1 MEARSSGHLDA
12 CVERRRDALLGRR
25 VTGAERGCAL
35 RFEGK
40 VLAATKRKATNFDP
54 RSFNQISPS
63 PSSPHRFFLIFRNN
77 KSYTKDSDI
86 RVSLLYMTYIRYRTY
101 FNFSK
106 SLNLNR
112 EK

>member
-54 RSFNQISPS
+54 RSTKFPHLPPPPS
-63 PSSPHRFFLIFRNN
+63 FL
-77 KSYTKDSDI
+77 
-86 RVSLLYMTYIRYRTY
+86 L
-101 FNFSK
+101 NFQK
-106 SLNLNR
+106 
-112 EK
+112 

>member
-54 RSFNQISPS
+54 RSFNQISSS
-63 PSSPHRFFLIFRNN
+63 PSSPHRFFLIFKNN

-86 RVSLLYMTYIRYRTY
+86 RISLRYDVYTISRI
-101 FNFSK
+101 F
-106 SLNLNR
+106 
-112 EK
+112 

>member
-77 KSYTKDSDI
+77 KSYTKDS
-86 RVSLLYMTYIRYRTY
+86 SLLEFHSDMTYIPYRAY
-101 FNFSK
+101 FNFFK
-106 SLNLNR
+106 SLNLN

>member
-1 MEARSSGHLDA
+1 MEAKSSGHLDA

-40 VLAATKRKATNFDP
+40 VLAAIKRKATNFDP

-63 PSSPHRFFLIFRNN
+63 PSSPHRFFLIFKNN

-86 RVSLLYMTYIRYRTY
+86 RVSLRYDVYTISRI
-101 FNFSK
+101 F
-106 SLNLNR
+106 
-112 EK
+112 